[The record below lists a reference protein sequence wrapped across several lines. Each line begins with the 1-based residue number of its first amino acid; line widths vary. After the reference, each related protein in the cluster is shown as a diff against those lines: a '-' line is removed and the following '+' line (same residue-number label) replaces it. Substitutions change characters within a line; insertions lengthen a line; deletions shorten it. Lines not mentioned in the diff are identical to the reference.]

1 MAKNI
6 KERISM
12 LSELDDVIENLNN
25 SIEMYEK
32 WADEQGADEESAKTY
47 LSVAMIKTKVR
58 DMIIKLADSV

>member
-6 KERISM
+6 KERISI
-12 LSELDDVIENLNN
+12 LSELNDVIENLNN

-32 WADEQGADEESAKTY
+32 WADEQGNTEETAKNY

>member
-6 KERISM
+6 KERISI
-12 LSELDDVIENLNN
+12 LSELDDVIETLNN

-32 WADEQGADEESAKTY
+32 WADEQGNTEETAKNY

>member
-6 KERISM
+6 KERISI
-12 LSELDDVIENLNN
+12 LSELNDVVETLDN

-32 WADEQGADEESAKTY
+32 WANEQGTGEETAKNY

>member
-1 MAKNI
+1 MAKTI
-6 KERISM
+6 KERISI
-12 LSELDDVIENLNN
+12 LSELNDVVETLDN

-32 WADEQGADEESAKTY
+32 WANEQGTDEETAKNY

>member
-6 KERISM
+6 KERISI
-12 LSELDDVIENLNN
+12 LSELDDVIETLNN

-32 WADEQGADEESAKTY
+32 WADEQGNSEESAKNY